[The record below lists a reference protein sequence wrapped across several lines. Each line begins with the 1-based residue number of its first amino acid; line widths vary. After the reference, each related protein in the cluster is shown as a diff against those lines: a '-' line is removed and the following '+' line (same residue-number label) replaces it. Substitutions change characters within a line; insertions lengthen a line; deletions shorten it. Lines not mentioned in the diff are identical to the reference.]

1 MRLCR
6 ATLREIQMPLVRP
19 FETSFGRTT
28 DRRILLVEIDADG
41 VTGWGE
47 CVAGERPSYS
57 PETIETAWHILRDFI
72 WPMLVRKEISVAA
85 DVWQMLAPIRGHN
98 MAKAAVEAAVWD
110 AEARQKNLPL
120 WKLLG
125 GTIEEIPCGVSIG
138 IQESDDELE
147 RVVETELAAGYQ
159 RIKIKIKP
167 GYDVE
172 PVTRLRRRFPRIR
185 LMVDANSAYT
195 LGTNGMR
202 SEDDASRLRD
212 LEPYYLMMIEQ
223 PLGWD
228 DIWSHAELQR
238 QLKTPI
244 CLDECIHTKE
254 HAQAAIALGACRI
267 INMKLG
273 RVGGFTP
280 ARHIHDLCLER
291 GIPVWCGGMLE
302 SGIGRAHNIALST
315 LADFTLPG
323 DVTASKR
330 YWTEDVIEP
339 EVTVTPQGTIRVPA
353 TPGIGFEPRR
363 ERIER
368 LTVRREVLC

>member
-1 MRLCR
+1 MILDSI
-6 ATLREIQMPLVRP
+6 TLREIRMPLVTP
-19 FETSFGRTT
+19 FETSFGRVSN
-28 DRRILLVEIDADG
+28 RRMLLVETKVDG
-41 VTGWGE
+41 VSGWGE
-47 CVAGERPSYS
+47 SVAGEGPFYA
-57 PETIETAWHILRDFI
+57 PETVETAWHILRDFI
-72 WPMLVRKEISVAA
+72 WPILKDRKFDFASE
-85 DVWQMLAPIRGHN
+85 VWNLLAPIRGHN
-98 MAKAAVEAAVWD
+98 MAKGAIEAAIWD

-120 WKLLG
+120 WKLIG
-125 GTIEEIPCGVSIG
+125 GTLEEISCGVSIG
-138 IQESDDELE
+138 IQESGEELE
-147 RVVETELAAGYQ
+147 RVVEKELAAGYQ

-172 PVTRLRRRFPRIR
+172 PVARLRRRFPKIR

-195 LGTNGMR
+195 LA
-202 SEDDASRLRD
+202 DAARLRE
-212 LEPYYLMMIEQ
+212 LEAYYLMMIEQ

-238 QLKTPI
+238 QLMTPI
-244 CLDECIHTKE
+244 CLDECIHTEE
-254 HAQAAIALGACRI
+254 HARAAIALGACRI

-280 ARHIHDLCLER
+280 ARRIHDLCLER

-330 YWTEDVIEP
+330 YWTEDVIDP
-339 EVTVTPQGTIRVPA
+339 EVTVTPQGTIRVPQG
-353 TPGIGFEPRR
+353 PGIGFEPRR
-363 ERIER
+363 DRIEQ
-368 LTVRREVLC
+368 LTVRREVLR

>member
-1 MRLCR
+1 MRLCQ

-19 FETSFGRTT
+19 FETSFGRTS
-28 DRRILLVEIDADG
+28 DRRILLVEVDADG

-72 WPMLVRKEISVAA
+72 WPALVRKEFAA
-85 DVWQMLAPIRGHN
+85 ACDIWGMLAPIRGHN
-98 MAKAAVEAAVWD
+98 MAKAAIEAAVWD
-110 AEARQKNLPL
+110 AEAREKSVPL

-125 GTIEEIPCGVSIG
+125 GTLPEIPCGVSIG

-147 RVVETELAAGYQ
+147 RVVERELAAGYQ
-159 RIKIKIKP
+159 RIKVKIKP

-172 PVTRLRRRFPRIR
+172 PVARLRRRFPKIR
-185 LMVDANSAYT
+185 LMVDANSAYGIKDAAR
-195 LGTNGMR
+195 LGGL
-202 SEDDASRLRD
+202 D
-212 LEPYYLMMIEQ
+212 PYYLMMIEQ

-238 QLKTPI
+238 KLTTPI
-244 CLDECIHTKE
+244 CLDECIHTEE

-280 ARHIHDLCLER
+280 ARRIHDISR
-291 GIPVWCGGMLE
+291 DKGIPVWCGGMLE

-315 LADFTLPG
+315 LANFTLPG

-330 YWTEDVIEP
+330 YWTEDVIDP
-339 EVTVTPQGTIRVPA
+339 EVTVTSHGTIRVPPG
-353 TPGIGFEPRR
+353 PGIGYDPRR
-363 ERIER
+363 ERIEG
-368 LTVRREVLC
+368 LTVRRELLR